1 MSDEGWGF
9 ADIYSMEDDGDAK
22 QKELEDVVSDDW
34 RNILVLG
41 RATGRT
47 VFPETLALVGHARY
61 LADQLG
67 CRVEVLLIGEGLDA
81 AVEDVRKY
89 PVDAVYTVKAPDYA
103 PIDHTARIL
112 EEVVKK
118 RRPEMVFVFQSRS
131 GDAITAYAASRL
143 RVGFVIGATKVEVDT
158 NERLA
163 VITHQGSNPAFQ
175 LVSRMHARP
184 QFVSLQRGL
193 FRTPLE
199 DPYRQTSA
207 HALEVHVVPGKAV
220 DVLQQHEP
228 PALTLENAERVVV
241 AGSRVH
247 DADDLALARR
257 LADRL
262 GAVFGVTRSV
272 VDRGLLDDE
281 SLVVGRLD
289 RRVSPKLLVCVGNT
303 GSLDFLDAV
312 QTEPTIVAIASGDDD
327 PINDRAA
334 YRVEGTVREAVAAVL
349 AGL

>member
-1 MSDEGWGF
+1 MSEGWGF
-9 ADIYSMEDDGDAK
+9 ADIYSMEDDRGATT
-22 QKELEDVVSDDW
+22 KELADIVSDEW

-47 VFPETLALVGHARY
+47 VFPETLSLVGHARY

-67 CRVEVLLIGEGLDA
+67 CRVEVLLIGESLDEA
-81 AVEDVRKY
+81 AEDVRRF

-143 RVGFVIGATKVEVDT
+143 RAGFVIGATQVEVDT

-163 VITHQGSNPAFQ
+163 IITHQGSNAAFQ

-184 QFVSLQRGL
+184 QFISLQRGL

-207 HALEVHVVPGKAV
+207 HALDIKVAPAKAV
-220 DVLQQHEP
+220 DVLQKHDP

-241 AGSRVH
+241 AGSRVRN
-247 DADDLALARR
+247 DADLALVRR
-257 LADRL
+257 LATRL
-262 GAVFGVTRSV
+262 DAVFGVTRSV
-272 VDRGLLDDE
+272 VDRGLVQDE
-281 SLVVGRLD
+281 SLVVSRLD
-289 RRVSPKLLVCVGNT
+289 RRVAPKLLVCVGNT
-303 GSLDFLDAV
+303 GSLEFLDAV
-312 QTEPTIVAIASGDDD
+312 QTEPTIVAIASGPDD

-334 YRVEGTVREAVAAVL
+334 YRVEGSVKAAVEAVL
-349 AGL
+349 AGV